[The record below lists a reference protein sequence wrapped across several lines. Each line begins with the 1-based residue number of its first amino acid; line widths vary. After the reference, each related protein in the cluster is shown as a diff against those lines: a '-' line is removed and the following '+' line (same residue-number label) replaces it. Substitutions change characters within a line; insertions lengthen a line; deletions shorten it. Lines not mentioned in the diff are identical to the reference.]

1 MVRLLA
7 VVAVALALAP
17 LASGAGG
24 EVAAVRSYLTPGPYF
39 FGDQVTATL
48 DVIVR
53 TDAADADSV
62 HVDTKFTPYERI
74 GAPQRSEQRDGSVL
88 RIRYRYL
95 LACDSPAC
103 AGNGKTERRFILPP
117 ARVAYRDAQGHKHA
131 RPVRWPFVRLVSR
144 LGRTDKITGT
154 EAQQEVQFSGNPA
167 DRLRASAVAAT
178 PSFRLNPWLLASLLF
193 ALALASLVGAGA
205 LGHPLLA
212 LVRREGEAV
221 ELSPLERALE
231 AVDGAVQRQAG
242 GAEHREALAALA
254 RALRQAGS
262 PDLVRR
268 ARRLAWAEQPPSAA
282 DSRALTDDVR
292 REV

>member
-1 MVRLLA
+1 VVRLLA
-7 VVAVALALAP
+7 VAAVALALAP
-17 LASGAGG
+17 VASGAGG

-53 TDAADADSV
+53 TDAVDTDSV

-74 GAPQRSEQRDGSVL
+74 GAPQRSEQRDGPVL

-95 LACDSPAC
+95 LACDSLAC
-103 AGNGKTERRFILPP
+103 AGNGKTERRFTLPP
-117 ARVAYRDAQGHKHA
+117 ARVRYRDVHGHKHA

-144 LGRTDKITGT
+144 LGRTDKITGS
-154 EAQQEVQFSGNPA
+154 EATIEVQFAGNPA
-167 DRLRASAVAAT
+167 DRLRASVVAAT
-178 PSFRLNPWLLASLLF
+178 PSVRLSPWLLASLLF
-193 ALALASLVGAGA
+193 AFALASLVGAGA
-205 LGHPLLA
+205 VGRPLLA
-212 LVRREGEAV
+212 LVRRDAETV
-221 ELSPLERALE
+221 ELSPLERALD
-231 AVDGAVQRQAG
+231 AVDAAAQKQAG

-254 RALRQAGS
+254 RALRPIGS
-262 PDLVRR
+262 PELVRR
-268 ARRLAWAEQPPSAA
+268 ARRLAWAEQPPSGA